1 MAKMTKDE
9 LVNAIAELTVL
20 ELSELVKAIEEKFGV
35 KAAAPA
41 VAVAAAPAAAGAAA
55 AEEKDEFNVVLTA
68 VDAAK
73 KIAVIKVVRE
83 ITPVSVCCARAA
95 LKVIKNEPERVKRL
109 HDISAYMRKCLKD
122 RGVKIIESETPIIPI
137 YVYEDEKAF
146 IACKLLLDRGVYV
159 NPVISPATPVGQALL
174 RTSYTADHTK
184 EHCQEAADKI
194 KEVLDILQTM

>member
-83 ITPVSVCCARAA
+83 ITGLG
-95 LKVIKNEPERVKRL
+95 LKEAKDLVEGAPKAVKENV
-109 HDISAYMRKCLKD
+109 AKAEAEELKK
-122 RGVKIIESETPIIPI
+122 KIT
-137 YVYEDEKAF
+137 
-146 IACKLLLDRGVYV
+146 
-159 NPVISPATPVGQALL
+159 
-174 RTSYTADHTK
+174 
-184 EHCQEAADKI
+184 EAGGTVELK
-194 KEVLDILQTM
+194 